1 MDPGSNS
8 GVYLRGRYEL
18 QMLGSTRLQDYGNM
32 AVYSRL
38 KPARN
43 PLKPGEWNQL
53 DVTFIGRWLT
63 VVLNGETVHLGEHN
77 QG

>member
-1 MDPGSNS
+1 
-8 GVYLRGRYEL
+8 
-18 QMLGSTRLQDYGNM
+18 M

-63 VVLNGETVHLGEHN
+63 VVLNGEAVRCLAFGNGLNEKETPLRVISSCMP
-77 QG
+77 